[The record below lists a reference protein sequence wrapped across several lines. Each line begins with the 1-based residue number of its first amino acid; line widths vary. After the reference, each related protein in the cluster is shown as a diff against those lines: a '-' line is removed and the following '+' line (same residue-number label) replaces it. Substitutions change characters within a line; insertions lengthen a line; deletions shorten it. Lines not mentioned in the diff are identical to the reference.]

1 MYLIQ
6 CIRFG
11 SWKVR
16 RLNQA
21 LHRHV
26 NCWSLVY
33 VLLQEALMRQE
44 LVFLITNL
52 RVYFLSARSR
62 RMFSEYGHPILFW
75 TSFVYSC
82 FFFIRKLLPVIANLF
97 RWVCSFMLRTFILV
111 TDILPCFLGW
121 RILLP
126 LLRAF
131 QFSLPGISLFG
142 AIRVQQIQRKTEPC
156 RRYQGG
162 LWRLLNVVLVL
173 TFESVFKIK
182 NQFMER
188 QSIWNL
194 LSAFF
199 GCLKLSVF

>member
-1 MYLIQ
+1 MLEVGE
-6 CIRFG
+6 CLANMATPSFFG
-11 SWKVR
+11 
-16 RLNQA
+16 
-21 LHRHV
+21 
-26 NCWSLVY
+26 
-33 VLLQEALMRQE
+33 
-44 LVFLITNL
+44 L
-52 RVYFLSARSR
+52 R
-62 RMFSEYGHPILFW
+62 
-75 TSFVYSC
+75 SFTRA
-82 FFFIRKLLPVIANLF
+82 FFFIRKLLPVIASLF

-142 AIRVQQIQRKTEPC
+142 AIRVQQIQCKTEPC
-156 RRYQGG
+156 RRYQGR

-173 TFESVFKIK
+173 TFESVFRIK